1 MNATGI
7 AQAKAASAALSSEWD
22 IILASPLDRA
32 IKTAEFAAEALGK
45 DVLIEPMLIERNF
58 GEAEG
63 MRYDEWRERYPDS
76 KVPGG
81 ESIEELE
88 LRCHRLLEHLLTN
101 FEGQRALAVSHG
113 SFIRKLLNLASY
125 GELPREGERLG
136 NASLSVIHFDGTKW
150 SVIDYRPET
159 LS

>member
-1 MNATGI
+1 
-7 AQAKAASAALSSEWD
+7 
-22 IILASPLDRA
+22 
-32 IKTAEFAAEALGK
+32 
-45 DVLIEPMLIERNF
+45 MLIERNF

-63 MRYDEWRERYPDS
+63 MRYDEWRDRYPDS

-88 LRCHRLLEHLLTN
+88 LRCHRLLEHLLKTY
-101 FEGQRALAVSHG
+101 EGQRALAVSHG

-136 NASLSVIHFDGTKW
+136 NASLSVIHFDGNRW